1 MKKVKILVYIRS
13 FLLSKAISRTLVESF
28 PNAETIYI
36 NPDDKSLQDA
46 IEASLPGI
54 AIVDME
60 CKKSVLDNLSAKS
73 PFFIAVS
80 TQKDIKEQE
89 CFDIFDEIIT
99 IYDSK
104 SELLHKMENVFKKI
118 LVATE
123 STPNM
128 ELSEREKE
136 ILKYVAMG
144 YTNKEIADK
153 LFLSVHTVM
162 THRKNITAKLGIKT
176 ISGLTLYAIL
186 NGLVSLSDVE
196 LK

>member
-1 MKKVKILVYIRS
+1 MKKIKILVYIRS

-28 PNAETIYI
+28 SNVETVYI
-36 NPDDKSLQDA
+36 NPEEKSLQEA
-46 IEASLPGI
+46 IEDTLPGV
-54 AIVDME
+54 AVVDME
-60 CKKSVLDNLSAKS
+60 CKKSVVDNLSSKS

-80 TQKDIKEQE
+80 TQKEIEDKD

-104 SELLHKMENVFKKI
+104 SELLHKIENVFKKI
-118 LVATE
+118 LVSTD
-123 STPNM
+123 STPNI

>member
-1 MKKVKILVYIRS
+1 MKKIKVLVYIRF
-13 FLLSKAISRTLVESF
+13 FLLNKAISRIVYESF
-28 PNAETIYI
+28 ANVEIVSV
-36 NPDDKSLQDA
+36 NPDEKSLHEA
-46 IEASLPGI
+46 IDENLPGV
-54 AIVDME
+54 AIVDHE
-60 CKKSVLDNLSAKS
+60 CKKDVLENISAKA
-73 PFFIAVS
+73 PFFIAL
-80 TQKDIKEQE
+80 TLTKDVEDE
-89 CFDIFDEIIT
+89 NCYDIFDEILT
-99 IYDSK
+99 IYDDK
-104 SELLHKMENVFKKI
+104 KTLLEKIENVFKKI
-118 LVATE
+118 LV
-123 STPNM
+123 STDNVQSRD
-128 ELSEREKE
+128 LSEREKE